1 MTKRPIRLG
10 YLDTATGEWKVLAHY
25 SSYERADA
33 ALERYSERYPNS
45 WVEILDGALT
55 AA

>member
-10 YLDTATGEWKVLAHY
+10 YLDPATGEWKVLAHY

-33 ALERYSERYPNS
+33 AVERYCERYPNS
-45 WVEILDGALT
+45 WVEILDGAL
-55 AA
+55 AGA